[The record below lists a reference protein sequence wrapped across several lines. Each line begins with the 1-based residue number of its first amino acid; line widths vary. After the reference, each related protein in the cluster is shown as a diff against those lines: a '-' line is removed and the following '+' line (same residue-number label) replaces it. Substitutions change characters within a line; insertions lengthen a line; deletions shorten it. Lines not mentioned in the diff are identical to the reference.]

1 MACDTCR
8 AVATFHDP
16 SLSLMIDNETD
27 TTSGQKRRVMHASRQ
42 DKLLQWVGM
51 RAGRPPLAL
60 LAWAMAVLLAGCAAP
75 IPLDEPVAGPSSS
88 SAPAAGKRVMRAGT
102 SDVSALGSA
111 SGQRVGA
118 VAAPARSASAGAD
131 AGHRRVGP
139 ASGGGMRQRGR
150 SAVVAPHCV
159 FTPSHGT
166 ADGRTIPPA
175 YECEHLSRAQHAAGR
190 CQEVAGYEREDG
202 TYVPGHTR
210 CLVDPRAPAWA
221 VQDRDTPLA
230 APLSGSPAEPP
241 ATGSMAAGQA
251 PASSMAGKAVDGS
264 ATGAAARAGSL
275 AAEGGVQGA
284 TKAEGAALPVGGAF
298 SSRPGTRPAVEAM
311 QPSTILRADP
321 STDGGSPA
329 ATELVLPSDD
339 AGGIDQGNDT
349 FVRPIT
355 APGSLS
361 GH

>member
-16 SLSLMIDNETD
+16 SWSLMIDNETD
-27 TTSGQKRRVMHASRQ
+27 TASGQKRRVMHATRQ

-51 RAGRPPLAL
+51 RVGRLPLAL
-60 LAWAMAVLLAGCAAP
+60 LALAILALLAGCAAP
-75 IPLDEPVAGPSSS
+75 IPLDEPVASPSSS
-88 SAPAAGKRVMRAGT
+88 SAPAAGKGVMRAGT
-102 SDVSALGSA
+102 SDVSG

-118 VAAPARSASAGAD
+118 VATPARSASAGGD

-139 ASGGGMRQRGR
+139 ASDWGMRQRGR
-150 SAVVAPHCV
+150 TAAVAPRCI

-175 YECEHLSRAQHAAGR
+175 YECEHLSTAQHAVGR
-190 CQEVAGYEREDG
+190 CQVVAAYEREDG

-230 APLSGSPAEPP
+230 APPSGSPAEPP
-241 ATGSMAAGQA
+241 ATGSMAAGQV

-284 TKAEGAALPVGGAF
+284 TQSEGGALPAGGAF
-298 SSRPGTRPAVEAM
+298 SSKPGGARPAAEAM
-311 QPSTILRADP
+311 QPSTTLRAGP
-321 STDGGSPA
+321 ATEGGSTA

-355 APGSLS
+355 APGSLN
-361 GH
+361 GR

>member
-1 MACDTCR
+1 MR
-8 AVATFHDP
+8 RRIRLRKGWGP
-16 SLSLMIDNETD
+16 LLSIASMLML
-27 TTSGQKRRVMHASRQ
+27 SA
-42 DKLLQWVGM
+42 
-51 RAGRPPLAL
+51 
-60 LAWAMAVLLAGCAAP
+60 CAAP
-75 IPLDEPVAGPSSS
+75 IPLDEPVASPSSS

-102 SDVSALGSA
+102 SDVSA

-118 VAAPARSASAGAD
+118 VATPARSASAGAE

-150 SAVVAPHCV
+150 SAAVAPRCI

-210 CLVDPRAPAWA
+210 CLVDPRAPSWA
-221 VQDRDTPLA
+221 VQDRDTSLA

-241 ATGSMAAGQA
+241 ATRSMPAGQA
-251 PASSMAGKAVDGS
+251 PASPLAGKPVDSS
-264 ATGAAARAGSL
+264 AAGTAARAGSL
-275 AAEGGVQGA
+275 AAGGGVQGA
-284 TKAEGAALPVGGAF
+284 TQSEGSALPAGGAF
-298 SSRPGTRPAVEAM
+298 SLRPGDTRPAVEAM
-311 QPSTILRADP
+311 QPSTTLHAGP
-321 STDGGSPA
+321 ATEGGSTAATEGGSTA

-361 GH
+361 GR